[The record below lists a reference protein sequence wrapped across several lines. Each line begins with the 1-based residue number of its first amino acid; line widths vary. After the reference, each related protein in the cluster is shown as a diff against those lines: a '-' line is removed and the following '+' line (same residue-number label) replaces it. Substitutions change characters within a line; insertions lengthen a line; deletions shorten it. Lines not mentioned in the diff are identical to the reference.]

1 MSKNQQQG
9 VCSDLPKRLLHV
21 YELSD
26 FLKRRIELGRQQI
39 NDGQTI
45 SNDDF
50 QNEIDHWLRLK

>member
-9 VCSDLPKRLLHV
+9 DCSDLPKRLLHV

-39 NDGQTI
+39 EDGQTF
-45 SNDDF
+45 SNEDL
-50 QNEIDHWLRLK
+50 QHEIDLWLNSK

>member
-1 MSKNQQQG
+1 MSKNQQPG
-9 VCSDLPKRLLHV
+9 DFSDLPKRLLHV